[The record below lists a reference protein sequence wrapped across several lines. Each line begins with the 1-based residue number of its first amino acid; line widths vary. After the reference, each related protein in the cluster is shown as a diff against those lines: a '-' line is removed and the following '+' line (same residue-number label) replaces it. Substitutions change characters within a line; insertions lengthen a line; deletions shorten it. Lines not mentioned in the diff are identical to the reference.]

1 MKKAFFFWL
10 LFLCGCAPQK
20 MWFSPAKNYAEA
32 EQDYRQCQSMPAGS
46 GYSPP
51 SDSAPGRGA
60 GQQTGTVAECMKAKG
75 YYLVDKKFA
84 DVYRNAK

>member
-1 MKKAFFFWL
+1 MKKACLFWL

-20 MWFSPAKNYAEA
+20 IWFSPAKNYVEA
-32 EQDYRQCQSMPAGS
+32 EQDYRSCQKTPSVPANS
-46 GYSPP
+46 SA
-51 SDSAPGRGA
+51 SDSAPDNEA
-60 GQQTGTVAECMKAKG
+60 GERTGSVAECMKAKG